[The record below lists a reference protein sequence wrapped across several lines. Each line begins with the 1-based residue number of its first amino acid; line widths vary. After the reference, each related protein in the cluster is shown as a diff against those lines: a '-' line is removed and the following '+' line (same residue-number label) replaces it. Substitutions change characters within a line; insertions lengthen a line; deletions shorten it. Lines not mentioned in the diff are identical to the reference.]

1 MRYEPADRCPAPQAI
16 ASALLIFVPNTASII
31 LLTAFVVRASGQS
44 DSYLAWVTFTGL
56 AISGLSMILHA
67 FPYRH
72 LGSGG
77 LVVTNLNVPL
87 LAMSVLALAKGG
99 PGLLATLVITTT
111 VLQFAIVPQLAS
123 LRRVFTPT
131 VSGIIIMLVAVS
143 AVPFIVD
150 RSISQSQ
157 DQTAIVFIP
166 GLVALGAGLW
176 AAVQASPARR
186 VWTLPIAVA
195 AGLLVAFPMGLYDFA
210 LVGAA
215 PWLSVADLDWPGWN
229 LDFGVDFWSM
239 LPAFLI
245 VKLTAFLKVV
255 GDLSVTYRASYANPV
270 ALDFRRIQSGLNVYG
285 VTTLLTGLLATLPV
299 SAPWSS
305 TAVYIGFTRNAA
317 RSVGIYLGIFTL
329 LIAAFS
335 KVVAAIA
342 ATPNSVISAVYVFVF
357 GLLFIEGAK
366 WVFSGPI
373 SNRKSVIT
381 GVSLVL
387 GLSAGTFGQLSEG
400 IVSELIGNTI
410 IVGALTAIG
419 MTVATE
425 FRSLWPRKVRVDLSP
440 AALADIARML
450 DRFAERNRWSPSAGT
465 RLNLVV
471 EEAVLTLLEQGG
483 ENGATGGRRLVAS
496 VHPDGDAAEVELVV
510 YSRDQVEGN
519 IEDQLAYVG
528 EPTAPE
534 DAQQLSTRLLKHY
547 ASSVHHR
554 KYHGVDVIT
563 CRVDREA

>member
-1 MRYEPADRCPAPQAI
+1 MRYEPADECPAPQAI
-16 ASALLIFVPNTASII
+16 ANALLIFVPNTASII
-31 LLTAFVVRASGQS
+31 LLIAFVVRSSGQS
-44 DSYLAWVTFTGL
+44 DSYLAWATFTGL
-56 AISGLSMILHA
+56 LISGLSMILQA
-67 FPYRH
+67 MPFRY

-99 PGLLATLVITTT
+99 PGLLASLVIATTA
-111 VLQFAIVPQLAS
+111 LQFAVVPKLAS

-143 AVPFIVD
+143 AVPFIVNQ
-150 RSISQSQ
+150 SISDSQ
-157 DQTAIVFIP
+157 DQTAYVFIP
-166 GLVALGAGLW
+166 GLIALIAGLW

-186 VWTLPIAVA
+186 VWTLPVAVV

-210 LVGAA
+210 LVAEA
-215 PWLSVADLDWPGWN
+215 PWLSFTDLSWPGWG
-229 LDFGVDFWSM
+229 LDFGVNFWSL
-239 LPAFLI
+239 LPAFLV

-255 GDLSVTYRASYANPV
+255 GDLSVIGRASYSDPV
-270 ALDFRRIQSGLNVYG
+270 AVDFRKVQSGLNVYG
-285 VTTLLTGLLATLPV
+285 LTTILTGLLATPPV

-317 RSVGIYLGIFTL
+317 RTVGIYLGAMTI
-329 LIAAFS
+329 LIALFS

-366 WVFSGPI
+366 WVFNGPM

-387 GLSAGTFGQLSEG
+387 GLSAGTFGQISEG
-400 IVSELIGNTI
+400 VISELLGNTV
-410 IVGALTAIG
+410 IVGAITAIG
-419 MTVATE
+419 MTAITD
-425 FRSLWPRKVRVDLSP
+425 FPSLFSRKLRLDLSP
-440 AALADIARML
+440 AALPDIARML
-450 DRFAERNRWSPSAGT
+450 DQFAERHSWNEGART

-471 EEAVLTLLEQGG
+471 EEAVLTLLEQSG
-483 ENGATGGRRLVAS
+483 ESESSNGRRLVAS
-496 VHPDGDAAEVELVV
+496 VRYDAEAAEVELVV
-510 YSRDQVEGN
+510 FSNDQLDGN
-519 IEDQLAYVG
+519 IEDQLAYLSDSATSDVA
-528 EPTAPE
+528 EH
-534 DAQQLSTRLLKHY
+534 LSTRLLQHF

-554 KYHGVDVIT
+554 KYHGVEVIT
-563 CRVDREA
+563 CRVEK